1 MKRILVVD
9 DDEAIR
15 EAVTSGLRL
24 YGYNIC
30 TAGSAVEALAQL
42 EYQPPDLAL
51 LDINMPGIDGLE
63 LCSQLRED
71 PRWNYLP
78 IIFLTALSQQ
88 QSKLTA
94 YTVGADDYLCK
105 PFDMRELNMRIK
117 AVLRRSTIP
126 VKEEPQKLAVVP
138 LQQAS
143 SLQIGTLYLN
153 VHTATLQTERGS
165 VALTPVELSLLRFLM
180 THANELFSSEQL
192 LQKVWDYP
200 PGTGDPALVRWHIKN
215 LRSKIETS
223 PNQPRYLHTVPHHG
237 YILRT

>member
-15 EAVTSGLRL
+15 GAVASGLRL

-30 TAGSAVEALAQL
+30 TASSAVEALAQL
-42 EYQPPDLAL
+42 EYQLPDLVL

-63 LCSQLRED
+63 LCSQIRED

-78 IIFLTALSQQ
+78 IIFLSALSEQ

-105 PFDMRELNMRIK
+105 PFDMRELNVRIK
-117 AVLRRSTIP
+117 AVLRRSTTP
-126 VKEEPQKLAVVP
+126 AKEEAKRPVEAP
-138 LQQAS
+138 LKQAE
-143 SLQIGTLYLN
+143 SLQIGSLYLN
-153 VHTATLQTERGS
+153 VHNATVQTERGS
-165 VALTPVELSLLRFLM
+165 IVLTPVELNLLRFLM
-180 THANELFSSEQL
+180 AHANELFSSEQL

-200 PGTGDPALVRWHIKN
+200 PGTGDPALVRWHVKN
-215 LRSKIETS
+215 LRSKIEAS
-223 PNQPRYLHTVPHHG
+223 PNKPRYLHTVPHHG